1 MIHGVEPFSTELHP
15 QAFMDVESA
24 HQREVPVVDA
34 RPVQWKARRSAQ
46 LVLRSDGPGIGVEPA
61 IEGLLIA
68 RERGVGSVLDR
79 RALRRAATTVQGL
92 GDRQWLTGLKFRDT
106 RKRPSI
112 QHAVY
117 DEHALQYF
125 PVTADRNL
133 VDIADDEAMRNIVL
147 AHAAVQAQI
156 VVVLRR
162 DGVVR
167 DGPSTSSISLLK
179 V

>member
-1 MIHGVEPFSTELHP
+1 
-15 QAFMDVESA
+15 
-24 HQREVPVVDA
+24 
-34 RPVQWKARRSAQ
+34 
-46 LVLRSDGPGIGVEPA
+46 
-61 IEGLLIA
+61 
-68 RERGVGSVLDR
+68 
-79 RALRRAATTVQGL
+79 
-92 GDRQWLTGLKFRDT
+92 
-106 RKRPSI
+106 
-112 QHAVY
+112 
-117 DEHALQYF
+117 
-125 PVTADRNL
+125 VTADRNL